1 MGKCCVMMGRV
12 ELRSSSVL
20 KSPVPSSH
28 LFAVQMDSVLL
39 MKQSVPRSS
48 SVPTPSC
55 SVAMVPV
62 SLTSPPVASVRCVL
76 LLIIDVTTVSALF
89 LSPLVLSFDHLC
101 ESLRTIL
108 VTAHI
113 SSSFKLILWLL
124 SYTFTTICNYL
135 PTLSIVLHNSV
146 LPILRFSV
154 PHVLAVTSS
163 VQCPTVTPCSSE
175 APGKWRLSLWQ
186 MAPAQLTSIF
196 AVLRVHVP
204 RQLLISV
211 LKVLTVVSV
220 LP

>member
-124 SYTFTTICNYL
+124 SYTYTTIAIIL

-154 PHVLAVTSS
+154 PQVLASHL
-163 VQCPTVTPCSSE
+163 
-175 APGKWRLSLWQ
+175 LSNVLQSLLVPLNTWEMEIIVVQ